1 MRGRPHLKPRAKL
14 RAEREARGW
23 SRPELA
29 AQMQRQ
35 EDGLRTGEEIRL
47 DPKLV
52 EKWESGEVRPRLFY
66 QARLC
71 LLLECG
77 PEDLDLEPS
86 ARLELE
92 IGRLASRRRA
102 AGDRSPEPAVAGPRF
117 WSVPHQRNPFFAGRD
132 QVLDHLHVLLARDQ
146 GAVAVTQHAL
156 CGLGGVGKTQI
167 AVEYAHRYGSAYD
180 AVLWVRA
187 DTPQTVR
194 ADMAAI
200 GRLFVGVETDAGEE
214 QLLEA
219 ARIWL
224 RDHRRWLLILDNAD
238 DPAILFDLFPH
249 GSRGHVL
256 VTTRA
261 QSLGGLAHPVQ
272 IRELTV
278 PAGALLL
285 LRRSGLL
292 PLSAGLQDSSDE
304 DVMLASQLVHELG
317 GLPLAIDQAA
327 AFLEETSTGL
337 YEYLEAFRRHRRELL
352 ARRGGSELDHPA
364 PAAATLSM
372 SLELLA
378 GRDTVASDLLKLCAF
393 LDPDEIPEE
402 ILTSGAPAV
411 CPSLQIIAG
420 GDLRHHH
427 AIASLRRF
435 SLVTRNPARKA
446 LTIHRLVQACLQD
459 GMDRRSSRAWEEWAA
474 RAVRATL
481 PEPSAS
487 YSARGQPARAV
498 QVLNASMHGDGSG
511 DDGRTAALWR
521 LAVQQQVLGR
531 LAAAERSLQECLDLC
546 NGQEHRR
553 DRLKAHQ
560 YLALLRAYQG
570 LTVAAARELG
580 SAESLVDPSEAPGVR
595 SALDAYRA
603 LCALLAG
610 DVDSAAAAATRAEEQ
625 ARLSGDVRDAIR
637 ARWLQGRVM
646 TALGTREPASGHLQ
660 EAAQSLDAALRMCR
674 DLRVVDYEADL
685 LLAAAGLSLVEGD
698 TEEAGRLG
706 HEALTIAERSGF
718 RVLEADIRNLLA
730 ELALQRGLK
739 REALA
744 HARSA
749 LARAECDG
757 EPYCYRPAMEAA
769 RRHLAVASQ
778 AAV

>member
-1 MRGRPHLKPRAKL
+1 MRERPHLKPRAKL
-14 RAEREARGW
+14 REAREVRGW

-52 EKWESGEVRPRLFY
+52 EKWEIGGVRPRLFY

-77 PEDLDLEPS
+77 PEDLDLDPS
-86 ARLELE
+86 ARLELV

-102 AGDRSPEPAVAGPRF
+102 AGDPSSQPAVPGPRF

-167 AVEYAHRYGSAYD
+167 AVEYAHRYGSAHD

-200 GRLFVGVETDAGEE
+200 GRLFMGVDTDAGEE

-219 ARIWL
+219 ARVWL

-238 DPAILFDLFPH
+238 DPAILLDLFPH

-292 PLSAGLQDSSDE
+292 PLSAGLQDASDE
-304 DVMLASQLVHELG
+304 DVLLASQLVHELG

-337 YEYLEAFRRHRRELL
+337 QEYLDAYGRHRHELL
-352 ARRGGSELDHPA
+352 ARRGGSQLDHPA
-364 PAAATLSM
+364 PAAATLSV

-378 GRDTVASDLLKLCAF
+378 GRDAAASDLLRLCAF

-402 ILTSGAPAV
+402 ILTQGAPAV
-411 CPSLQIIAG
+411 CPSLQIISG
-420 GDLRHHH
+420 GDLRLHH

-435 SLVTRNPARKA
+435 SLVIRNPVRRT

-459 GMDRRSSRAWEEWAA
+459 GMDRKSTRAWEQWAA
-474 RAVRATL
+474 RAVLATL

-498 QVLNASMHGDGSG
+498 QVLRASMHGGSG

-546 NGQEHRR
+546 YGREQTK

-570 LTVAAARELG
+570 LTDAAAGELA
-580 SAESLVDPSEAPGVR
+580 SAESLVDTSDPPGVR
-595 SALDAYRA
+595 GALDAYCA

-610 DVDSAAAAATRAEEQ
+610 DVDAAAAAANRAEEQ
-625 ARLSGDVRDAIR
+625 ATLSGDMRDAIR

-646 TALGTREPASGHLQ
+646 TALGARERAGGHLQ
-660 EAAQSLDAALRMCR
+660 DAARSLDAALRMCR

-706 HEALTIAERSGF
+706 HEALTIAERAGF

-730 ELALQRGLK
+730 EVALKRGLR

-757 EPYCYRPAMEAA
+757 EPYCYRPAMEEAH
-769 RRHLAVASQ
+769 RHLAVASQ